1 MNPEKR
7 INKMKLLEVEDLSID
22 FKTAGNWVPVVSNVS
37 FELKRGEIMALVGES
52 GCGKSVT
59 CMALTKLLPAQIA
72 RYNCASIKFNQRGRI
87 CNPLTIS
94 NRQLRKIR
102 GGGIAYIFQE
112 PSVTLN
118 PVYRVGDQIAEAIM
132 LHRPEVTDVKGE
144 IIEQL
149 RRVGIPAPESRIKS
163 YPHELSGGMQQRV
176 MIAMALA
183 CEPELLI
190 ADEPT
195 TALDVTIQAQI
206 LELLSEIR
214 DKRSMT
220 ILLVT
225 HNLGIVSQMADRV
238 VVMYA
243 GHTVEA
249 ATGKQLFLQ
258 PRHPY
263 TRALLNAVPKPGN
276 EGRDLQTI
284 PGNVPSPVN
293 YPGGCRFYGRCEHCS
308 SLPLEKQE
316 LCKNKI
322 PLWERVDKEHYC
334 RCWYKL

>member
-1 MNPEKR
+1 
-7 INKMKLLEVEDLSID
+7 MKLLEVEDLSID
-22 FKTAGNWVPVVSNVS
+22 FKNGDTWTPVVSNVS
-37 FELKRGEIMALVGES
+37 FELERGEILALVGES

-59 CMALTKLLPAQIA
+59 CMALTKLLPTPPA
-72 RYNCASIKFNQRGRI
+72 RYSCASIKFLHRGKI

-94 NRQLRKIR
+94 KRQLRKIR

-132 LHRPEVTDVKGE
+132 LHRPEVSDVKSL

-149 RRVGIPAPESRIKS
+149 RRVGIPAPETRINS
-163 YPHELSGGMQQRV
+163 YPHELSGGMQQRI

-206 LELLSEIR
+206 LELLSEVR
-214 DKRSMT
+214 DSRSMT

-249 ATGKQLFLQ
+249 AKGKQLFAKA
-258 PRHPY
+258 RHPY
-263 TRALLNAVPKPGN
+263 TQALLNAVPKPGN
-276 EGRDLQTI
+276 EGQELQTI
-284 PGNVPSPVN
+284 PGNVPSPEN
-293 YPGGCRFYGRCEHCS
+293 YPRGCRFYGRCEHCD
-308 SLPLEKQE
+308 SLPEDKQE
-316 LCKNKI
+316 ICKNKI
-322 PLWERVDKEHYC
+322 PPWEKIAEEHYC
-334 RCWYKL
+334 RCWHKL

>member
-1 MNPEKR
+1 
-7 INKMKLLEVEDLSID
+7 MKLLDVEDLSID
-22 FKTAGNWVPVVSNVS
+22 FKNADEWIPVVSNVS
-37 FELKRGEIMALVGES
+37 FELKRSEIMALVGES

-59 CMALTKLLPAQIA
+59 CMALTKLLPSPPA
-72 RYNCASIKFNQRGRI
+72 RYSCASVKFRHRGEI

-94 NRQLRKIR
+94 KRQLRKIR

-118 PVYRVGDQIAEAIM
+118 PVYRIGDQIAEAVM
-132 LHRPEVTDVKGE
+132 LHRPEVSDVKNE
-144 IIEQL
+144 VIEQL
-149 RRVGIPAPESRIKS
+149 RRVGIPAPETRINS

-206 LELLSEIR
+206 LELLKEIR

-249 ATGKQLFLQ
+249 APGRKIFTK

-263 TRALLNAVPKPGN
+263 TQALLSAVPKPGN
-276 EGRDLQTI
+276 EGQELQTI
-284 PGNVPSPVN
+284 PGNVPSPAN
-293 YPGGCRFYGRCEHCS
+293 YPKGSRFYGRCEHCS
-308 SLPLEKQE
+308 SLPDDKQE
-316 LCKNKI
+316 ICRTKI
-322 PLWERVDKEHYC
+322 PEWQKVSEEHYC

>member
-1 MNPEKR
+1 
-7 INKMKLLEVEDLSID
+7 MKLLEVEGLSID
-22 FKTAGNWVPVVSNVS
+22 FKQNDNWTQVVSDVS
-37 FELKRGEIMALVGES
+37 FELERGEILALVGES

-59 CMALTKLLPAQIA
+59 CMSLTKLLPTPPA
-72 RYNCASIKFNQRGRI
+72 RYTCDSMKFKHRGKI

-94 NRQLRKIR
+94 KRKLREIR

-132 LHRPEVTDVKGE
+132 LHRKDVTDVKSE
-144 IIEQL
+144 VIKQL
-149 RRVGIPAPESRIKS
+149 KRVGIPAPEKRLMA
-163 YPHELSGGMQQRV
+163 YPHELSGGMQQRI

-183 CEPELLI
+183 CKPELLI

-214 DKRSMT
+214 DMRSMT

-225 HNLGIVSQMADRV
+225 HNLGIVAQMADRV

-243 GHTVEA
+243 GHTVESA
-249 ATGKQLFLQ
+249 VGKDLFAH

-263 TRALLNAVPKPGN
+263 TKALLDAVPKPGN
-276 EGRDLQTI
+276 EMQELQTI
-284 PGNVPSPVN
+284 PGNVPSPSH
-293 YPGGCRFYGRCEHCS
+293 YPKGCRFYGRCEHCS
-308 SLPLEKQE
+308 SLPEKMQE
-316 LCKNKI
+316 KCKNEI
-322 PLWERVDKEHYC
+322 PPWEKLDDQHYC